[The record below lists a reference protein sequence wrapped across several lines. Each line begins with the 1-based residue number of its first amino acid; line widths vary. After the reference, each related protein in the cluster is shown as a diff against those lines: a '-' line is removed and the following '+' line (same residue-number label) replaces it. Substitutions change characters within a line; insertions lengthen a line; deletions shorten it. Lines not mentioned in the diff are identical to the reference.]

1 MKGPTGDVAMA
12 ELLMEQALDALRRY
26 NEAKG
31 HASPE
36 EVEFLGL
43 RAVSLMTEAQ
53 EYQLRTFGGP
63 IHPLV

>member
-1 MKGPTGDVAMA
+1 MKGSTSDTATA

-36 EVEFLGL
+36 EVERLGL
-43 RAVSLMTEAQ
+43 RAVSLMAEAQ
-53 EYQLRTFGGP
+53 EYQLRIFGGP

>member
-1 MKGPTGDVAMA
+1 MKDSTSAMATA

-36 EVEFLGL
+36 EVERLGL
-43 RAVSLMTEAQ
+43 RAVSLMAEAQ
-53 EYQLRTFGGP
+53 EYQLRLFGGP
-63 IHPLV
+63 IHPHG

>member
-1 MKGPTGDVAMA
+1 MKGSTRETTTA

-36 EVEFLGL
+36 EVERLGL
-43 RAVSLMTEAQ
+43 RAVLLMAEAQ
-53 EYQLRTFGGP
+53 EYQLRMFGGP
-63 IHPLV
+63 IHPHG

>member
-1 MKGPTGDVAMA
+1 MKDSTGETATA

-36 EVEFLGL
+36 EVERLGL
-43 RAVSLMTEAQ
+43 WAVSLMAEAQ
-53 EYQLRTFGGP
+53 EYQLRIFGGP
-63 IHPLV
+63 IHPFV

>member
-1 MKGPTGDVAMA
+1 MKGSTRETTTA

-36 EVEFLGL
+36 EEERLGI

-53 EYQLRTFGGP
+53 EYQLRMFGGP
-63 IHPLV
+63 IHPHG

>member
-1 MKGPTGDVAMA
+1 MKDSTGETATA

-36 EVEFLGL
+36 EVERLGL
-43 RAVSLMTEAQ
+43 RAVSLMAEAQ
-53 EYQLRTFGGP
+53 EYQLRMFGGP
-63 IHPLV
+63 MHPLV

>member
-1 MKGPTGDVAMA
+1 MKGSTSETATA

-36 EVEFLGL
+36 EVERLGL
-43 RAVSLMTEAQ
+43 RAVLLMTEAQ
-53 EYQLRTFGGP
+53 EYQLRAFGGP
-63 IHPLV
+63 IQLD

>member
-1 MKGPTGDVAMA
+1 MKGSTSETATA

-36 EVEFLGL
+36 EVELLGL

-63 IHPLV
+63 MHPLV